1 MRRRGVSRVVLTT
14 LTENHVDMLL
24 ADTAAVT
31 RPGLIHHF
39 DPKASTVIGENGIA
53 IHVEVQIDRYTYR
66 ALFDT
71 GMSAKV
77 LHHNADALGVDL
89 AALDHVVISHGHP
102 DHYGGLLG
110 LLESRVAALPV
121 SMHPDALMPR
131 YLRLATGQVA
141 PYYNQDLSLA
151 AIEAAG
157 GRPVLHAGPLEVGP
171 GLIATGAIPRT
182 VDFEAAPADIDAPN
196 ALIQLRDHH
205 AAPDTVPD
213 DQMLVIE
220 VGADGIIVL
229 LGCSHA
235 GVINSLHYAM
245 ELTGRSRVVAVIGGF
260 HLGFPGTPDAK
271 VDQTIA
277 QLREIDP
284 EVVCPMHCTGMAAIA
299 AIGKAFPESFV
310 LNCTGTRLEL
320 DGSAST

>member
-1 MRRRGVSRVVLTT
+1 MRQRGVGSVVLTT

-53 IHVEVQIDRYTYR
+53 IHVEVEVDRYTYR

-77 LHHNADALGVDL
+77 LHHNADALGVEL

-110 LLESRVAALPV
+110 LLESRPAALPV

-141 PYYNQDLSLA
+141 PYYNHDLSLA

-157 GRPVLHAGPLEVGP
+157 GRPVLHTGPLEVGP

-182 VDFEAAPADIDAPN
+182 VDFEAPPTDIDAPN

-220 VGADGIIVL
+220 VGGDGIIVL

-260 HLGFPGTPDAK
+260 HLGFPGTPVEK
-271 VDQTIA
+271 VDHTIE
-277 QLREIDP
+277 QLREIAP

-299 AIGKAFPESFV
+299 AIGKAFPDNFV
-310 LNCTGTRLEL
+310 LNCTGTTLEL
-320 DGSAST
+320 NGTASR